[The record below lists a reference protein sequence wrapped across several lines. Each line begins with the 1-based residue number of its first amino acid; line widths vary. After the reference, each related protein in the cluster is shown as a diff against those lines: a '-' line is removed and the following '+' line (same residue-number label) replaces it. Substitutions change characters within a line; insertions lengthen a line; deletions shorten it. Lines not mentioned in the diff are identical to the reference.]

1 MNWQTILKD
10 LKDRGWTQA
19 QLAEHIG
26 VVQSAISDLSRGAA
40 EDPKFSTG
48 SALKELHES
57 GAKAPSAAAA
67 TGAA

>member
-19 QLAEHIG
+19 QLSEHIG
-26 VVQSAISDLSRGAA
+26 VVQSAISDLSRGEA

-48 SALKELHES
+48 SALKALHES
-57 GAKAPSAAAA
+57 GAKPPAVTIVA
-67 TGAA
+67 GG